1 MVINLKD
8 ILFNLNFFIKKV
20 VAKVVNDSL
29 KVVKNPLLK
38 VGDFIRK
45 EVKNENINLKNKN
58 LGIRKKIINIF

>member
-1 MVINLKD
+1 M
-8 ILFNLNFFIKKV
+8 
-20 VAKVVNDSL
+20 AKVVNDSL